1 MRQRDHRSLGA
12 LKDDPGVGRK
22 TAGEMNAKVSRVFL
36 EGAMDFFAILAV
48 GEHPTPAQGGRSI
61 QLAII
66 KEKPLIGVFGF
77 YFLSAE

>member
-1 MRQRDHRSLGA
+1 
-12 LKDDPGVGRK
+12 
-22 TAGEMNAKVSRVFL
+22 MNAKVSRVFL